1 MKERSDRGTGA
12 PGVNDRRRAHRRQT
26 FEQHGIV
33 GARVRPG
40 YEVVLVDVS
49 AGGALVECAR
59 RLLPGSLIEL
69 HLASAG
75 GEVSVRGRVIRCAVA
90 RLRAADV
97 WYQGAIK
104 FDRDLCWFQDH
115 DAIGYSVPAVE
126 TRDSVPGRADATRA
140 AR

>member
-1 MKERSDRGTGA
+1 MNDWS
-12 PGVNDRRRAHRRQT
+12 DRRRAHRRQT
-26 FEQHGIV
+26 FEQHGIE
-33 GARVRPG
+33 GARMRPG

-49 AGGALVECAR
+49 AGGALVESDR

-69 HLASAG
+69 HLASSGRA
-75 GEVSVRGRVIRCAVA
+75 VSVRGRVIRCAVA
-90 RLRAADV
+90 RLMATGV

-115 DAIGYSVPAVE
+115 EAIGYSVPAVE
-126 TRDSVPGRADATRA
+126 TRDSLPGRGDATRA